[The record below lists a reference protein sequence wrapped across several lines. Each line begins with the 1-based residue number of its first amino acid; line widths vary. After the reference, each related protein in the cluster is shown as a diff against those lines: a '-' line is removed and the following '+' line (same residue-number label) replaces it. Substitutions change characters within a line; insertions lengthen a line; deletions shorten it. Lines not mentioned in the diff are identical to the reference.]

1 MRSFTF
7 IAVLLLI
14 CVQHSMYAQAELGND
29 SKLERC
35 EEIEMSQGVD
45 ILEVTTN
52 NYLKGLSEKS
62 NLARFVMND
71 ADLQF
76 WLGQFEFTEE
86 VLAKISKEEF
96 YNKLEGWA
104 GEAGFNYMNALE
116 GVDEVRVMDR
126 MIQIDDTPGLRI
138 SRKANIILYLYQ
150 DGQLVNDLK
159 ITLVECMGQFKL
171 IQAQ

>member
-1 MRSFTF
+1 
-7 IAVLLLI
+7 
-14 CVQHSMYAQAELGND
+14 
-29 SKLERC
+29 
-35 EEIEMSQGVD
+35 MSQGVD
-45 ILEVTTN
+45 ILELSTN
-52 NYLKGLSEKS
+52 NYLKGISEKS
-62 NLARFVMND
+62 SLDRFVMGE

-86 VLAKISKEEF
+86 VLEQISKEEF

-104 GEAGFNYMNALE
+104 DEARFNYMSALD

-126 MIQIDDTPGLRI
+126 LVHIDDTPGLRI

-171 IQAQ
+171 IQAK